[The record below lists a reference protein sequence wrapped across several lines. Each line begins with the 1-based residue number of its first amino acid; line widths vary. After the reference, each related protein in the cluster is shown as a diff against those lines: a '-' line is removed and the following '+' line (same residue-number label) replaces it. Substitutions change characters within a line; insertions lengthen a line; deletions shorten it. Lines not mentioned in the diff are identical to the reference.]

1 MSKIYNFPT
10 PEDRAFIID
19 AARLC
24 ARSTRYRVAAMRI
37 VADVLRKYGVRRMH
51 VGGLVVEDY
60 GDITSPTGFR
70 HSAILMEATELAEG
84 NRCPACGAKDWWFL
98 SGEGI
103 STANCGRCGAFYKV
117 NERGLQSEET
127 GEGG

>member
-1 MSKIYNFPT
+1 MMSKIYNFPT
-10 PEDRAFIID
+10 QDDRNLIID

-24 ARSTRYRVAAMRI
+24 ARSTRHRVAAMRI
-37 VADVLRKYGVRRMH
+37 TAEVLRKYGVRRMH

-98 SGEGI
+98 SGETP
-103 STANCGRCGAFYKV
+103 STANCGCCGAFYKID
-117 NERGLQSEET
+117 ERKVFEEK
-127 GEGG
+127 